1 LKASLIITT
10 YNRPDALEVVLESAL
25 RQSFRDFEI
34 IIADD
39 GSKDETKNIIEKFQ
53 EKSKIKIIHSWHEDI
68 GFRAAMSRNRAVAK
82 ATGEYLIF
90 IDGDMVLDKDFIL
103 NHLEVAKRGVFIQG
117 GRVLL
122 DKTLTK
128 EVLKTKEIS
137 FSLFQKGIKNR
148 KNMIKSKTFSKI
160 FSKYTTSLRGIK
172 TCNFALFREDFF
184 RVNGFDNRF
193 IGWGREDSEFAV
205 RLLNSGIKR
214 KNLKFL
220 AIAYHLWHQE
230 NSRESLPKND
240 KRLQKTI
247 EEKLTWAEDGVDRF
261 LRGKEWKK

>member
-1 LKASLIITT
+1 MRASLIITT
-10 YNRPDALEVVLESAL
+10 YNRPDALELVLESAL
-25 RQSFRDFEI
+25 KQSLKDFEI
-34 IIADD
+34 VIADD
-39 GSKDETKNIIEKFQ
+39 GSKDETKKVIKKFQ
-53 EKSKIKIIHSWHEDI
+53 EKSNIKIIHSWQEDI
-68 GFRAAMSRNRAVAK
+68 GFRAAMARNRAVAK
-82 ATGEYLIF
+82 STGEYLIF

-117 GRVLL
+117 SRVLL
-122 DKTLTK
+122 NKTLTK

-148 KNMIKSKTFSKI
+148 KNMIKSKTLSKI

-214 KNLKFL
+214 KNIKFL

-230 NSRESLPKND
+230 NSRESLSQND
-240 KRLQKTI
+240 ERLEKAI
-247 EEKLTWAEDGVDRF
+247 KEKLTWTEDGIDKF
-261 LRGKEWKK
+261 LKG